1 VPRRAAVTE
10 SAAEQPEGVDPL
22 VLQAWAAE
30 ERRRADEFAAF
41 LEDVAASGLPAST
54 GGTWEELRE
63 RRLAELDEESGRAHV
78 A

>member
-1 VPRRAAVTE
+1 MTE
-10 SAAEQPEGVDPL
+10 FAAEQPEGVDPL
-22 VLQAWAAE
+22 VMRAWAAE

-41 LEDVAASGLPAST
+41 LEDVATSGLPASK